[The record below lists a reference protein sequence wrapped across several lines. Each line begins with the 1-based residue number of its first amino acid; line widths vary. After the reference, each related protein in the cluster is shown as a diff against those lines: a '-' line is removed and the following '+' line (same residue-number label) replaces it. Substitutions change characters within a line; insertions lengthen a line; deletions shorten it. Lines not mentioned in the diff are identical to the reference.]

1 MFLLEF
7 ALQRAVCGKSLNRA
21 DAAVAVGAAKIAAAV
36 VDFKSNKYRK
46 NERLMVFLVGCWL
59 SQKQIFSLKVSR

>member
-1 MFLLEF
+1 MLEF

-21 DAAVAVGAAKIAAAV
+21 GAAVAVDAAKIAAAAA
-36 VDFKSNKYRK
+36 DFKSNKYRK

-59 SQKQIFSLKVSR
+59 SQKQIFSLKVSSW